1 MTRDSRIGGIRQP
14 KLLQS
19 RSRAARRHLAGG
31 NGRKET
37 IDEDLVQI
45 KQSVAQLITVLGQ
58 ESGVIARSGPSVRMQ
73 GVLARMEQ
81 LILLLETFNQRLET
95 ASETAFRHL
104 IDAPEVAQDERNTPR
119 AIADDED
126 DAARV

>member
-1 MTRDSRIGGIRQP
+1 MNTP
-14 KLLQS
+14 
-19 RSRAARRHLAGG
+19 
-31 NGRKET
+31 
-37 IDEDLVQI
+37 DEDLVQI
-45 KQSVAQLITVLGQ
+45 KQSVAQLITILGQ

-104 IDAPEVAQDERNTPR
+104 IDTPEVAQDERNTPR

>member
-1 MTRDSRIGGIRQP
+1 MNTP
-14 KLLQS
+14 
-19 RSRAARRHLAGG
+19 
-31 NGRKET
+31 
-37 IDEDLVQI
+37 DEDLVQI

-104 IDAPEVAQDERNTPR
+104 IDTPEVAHDERNTPR